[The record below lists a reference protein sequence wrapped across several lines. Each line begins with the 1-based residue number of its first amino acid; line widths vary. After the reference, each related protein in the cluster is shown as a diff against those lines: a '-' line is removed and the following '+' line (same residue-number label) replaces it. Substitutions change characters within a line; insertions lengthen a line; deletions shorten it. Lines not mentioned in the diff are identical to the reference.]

1 VIFHR
6 FFYVSQR
13 LPLKKPGDFERKQ
26 CQLPAD
32 TAVDFHDGHD
42 LLSAKDTPRSR
53 GWLER
58 NEVRKFFRQV
68 DGSKFGFQWFIWFS
82 DVLGC

>member
-1 VIFHR
+1 MAIFHS
-6 FFYVSQR
+6 YVSHYQKV
-13 LPLKKPGDFERKQ
+13 PLKKPGDFERKQ

-42 LLSAKDTPRSR
+42 VLSAKDTPRSR
-53 GWLER
+53 GWPER

-68 DGSKFGFQWFIWFS
+68 DGSKLGFQWFS